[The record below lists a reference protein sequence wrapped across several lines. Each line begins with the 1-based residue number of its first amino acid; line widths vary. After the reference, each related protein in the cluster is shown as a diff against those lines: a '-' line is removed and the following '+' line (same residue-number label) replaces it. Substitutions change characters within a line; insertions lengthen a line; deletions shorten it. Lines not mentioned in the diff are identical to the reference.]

1 MTFHYLASPY
11 TAHPDGLEVA
21 YREACEASALLV
33 RAGIPVFCPI
43 AHSHGIAH
51 LGGIDPA
58 SHRIWLEADAPF
70 MHAAGGLIILR
81 LRGWN
86 VSKGVQAEWETF
98 TAAGKPVRFMDPGT
112 LPYLA

>member
-43 AHSHGIAH
+43 AHSHGIAV
-51 LGGIDPA
+51 LGGIDPG

-70 MHAAGGLIILR
+70 MRAASGLIILR
-81 LRGWN
+81 LRGWDK
-86 VSKGVQAEWETF
+86 SKGVEAEWLHF
-98 TAAGKPVRFMDPGT
+98 TAENKPVRFMDPGQ
-112 LPYLA
+112 LPHL